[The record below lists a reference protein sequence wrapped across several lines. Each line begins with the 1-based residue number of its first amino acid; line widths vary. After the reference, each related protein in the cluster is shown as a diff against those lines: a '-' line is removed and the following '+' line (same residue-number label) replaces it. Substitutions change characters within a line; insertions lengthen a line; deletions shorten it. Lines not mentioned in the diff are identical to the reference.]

1 MASVLSSKILIYPFI
16 QCLLSSPLTRIYL
29 SLSFLNI
36 TLFLLS
42 RKVLLERLGNIV
54 AHILLESS
62 LTISHFHS
70 FGLPDSYPS
79 IVGDQDYLRMYYKL
93 DTASISSRIL
103 SFLK

>member
-1 MASVLSSKILIYPFI
+1 MPFVKPFDSDLLVAELSQNHSIF
-16 QCLLSSPLTRIYL
+16 
-29 SLSFLNI
+29 
-36 TLFLLS
+36 TLEEGVV
-42 RKVLLERLGNIV
+42 RGGLGNIV